1 MVSVEQACCG
11 EVWLGESGWFGKKPS
26 MTLVLWRGSVSSGCA
41 SALQVTHILTKLP
54 IHFEFPPSH
63 EDKDYEGVVE
73 GKNSDMFRLLTSCL
87 RQMNDTLVSKAMS
100 ATYVMDKH
108 LKCGMI

>member
-1 MVSVEQACCG
+1 MVSVEQALCG
-11 EVWLGESGWFGKKPS
+11 EVWLGERW
-26 MTLVLWRGSVSSGCA
+26 MIWQEAQLTLVLWRGSVSSGCA

-73 GKNSDMFRLLTSCL
+73 GKSWYIWVAYKLPPTDE
-87 RQMNDTLVSKAMS
+87 
-100 ATYVMDKH
+100 
-108 LKCGMI
+108 